1 MIRQKLLEIQKAVRG
16 LQKNAKAYNYE
27 YVSGDKLLSFIRP
40 KMDELGLLLMPEVLS
55 TTQTPITYRT
65 WDNKAKAVVE
75 KTEVLYL
82 LDMRMTWID
91 SEDGESMEQRWQA
104 SGMNAFDKGYGSAL
118 TYGERYYLLKTF
130 HIATD
135 GDDVDAV
142 SRDRDEGI
150 DMAQAQLSARPEPER
165 RYLDAETYR
174 KVVAGAARGERT
186 KGGQTLRYWFIKN
199 YAPDEAYLRRFDGDV
214 AAMKAEL
221 AAASAPAPEAPAQ
234 EADGGAAQS
243 ARDELFNNENTEGN
257 D

>member
-1 MIRQKLLEIQKAVRG
+1 MIRQKLIEIQKAVRG
-16 LQKNAKAYNYE
+16 LAKDAKAYNYD
-27 YVSGDKLLSFIRP
+27 YVSGSRLLSFLRP
-40 KMDELGLLLMPEVLS
+40 KMDELGVILVPEILDVETKEVRQQKWDGRARQAVEETKLLYVL
-55 TTQTPITYRT
+55 R
-65 WDNKAKAVVE
+65 
-75 KTEVLYL
+75 
-82 LDMRMTWID
+82 MRMTWVD
-91 SEDGESMEQRWQA
+91 CEDGDSMPLEWRA
-104 SGMNAFDKGYGSAL
+104 AGENAVDKGYGAAL
-118 TYGERYYLLKTF
+118 TYGERYFLMKFF

-135 GDDVDAV
+135 EDDVDAKP
-142 SRDRDEGI
+142 EAPHG
-150 DMAQAQLSARPEPER
+150 QKPQEPQGRPEPEQ

-221 AAASAPAPEAPAQ
+221 AAASAPAPEAPAP
-234 EADGGAAQS
+234 ETADGGPQS

>member
-1 MIRQKLLEIQKAVRG
+1 MIRQKLLEIQKTVRG
-16 LQKNAKAYNYE
+16 LMKDAKAYNYD
-27 YVSGDKLLSFIRP
+27 YVSGSRLLSFLRP
-40 KMDELGLLLMPEVLS
+40 KMDELGVMLLPEILDIE
-55 TTQTPITYRT
+55 TQTVRQQK
-65 WDNKAKAVVE
+65 WDNKARQAYEETKL
-75 KTEVLYL
+75 LYIL
-82 LDMRMTWID
+82 KMRMTWLD
-91 SEDGESMEQRWQA
+91 TEDGDTLPMEWKA
-104 SGMNAFDKGYGSAL
+104 AGENAIDKGYSEAL
-118 TYGERYYLLKTF
+118 TYGERYFLMKFF

-135 GDDVDAV
+135 EDDVDAKPEETQ
-142 SRDRDEGI
+142 RPARQEP
-150 DMAQAQLSARPEPER
+150 QARPEPEQ